1 MSEFLVKPGAIVST
15 AGVGMFITFVLL
27 LVIFP
32 VVKVCEEGNN
42 NCTYTS
48 GAPPPLNII
57 VQPAYLAVSLLL
69 IAAGVLMV
77 RFGRRRE
84 SKKPASGG

>member
-15 AGVGMFITFVLL
+15 AGVAMFIAFVLI

-32 VVKVCEEGNN
+32 VIKACEEGDN
-42 NCTYTS
+42 NCMYTS

-57 VQPAYLAVSLLL
+57 VQPAYLAAALLL

-77 RFGRRRE
+77 RFGRRQE
-84 SKKPASGG
+84 SKNRA